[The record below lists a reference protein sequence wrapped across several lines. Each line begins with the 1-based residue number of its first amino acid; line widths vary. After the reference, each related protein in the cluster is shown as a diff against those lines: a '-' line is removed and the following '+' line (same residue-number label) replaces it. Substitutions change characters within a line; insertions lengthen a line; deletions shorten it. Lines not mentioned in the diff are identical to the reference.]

1 MKRAILPTILLL
13 AALAAAG
20 ADPLFSLPRL
30 GGAGGPDFK
39 ITLLDGKV
47 AMLGGGPAYVV
58 LDGSLWLGLGGWYL
72 EGDADDGLFIGY
84 AGPSAGWLFFPDSI
98 VSVGAWL
105 TAGMGGYVRTDPGTG
120 DQSGGGFFVLEPE
133 VCAFVAITPT
143 SRIGIGASYRL
154 GIPVEGAAATL
165 EQLSGPSAFLAL
177 RYGAIR
183 PIPSGQQR
191 RLSLA
196 GGISQK
202 FAIVNG
208 QVARYDGGYTRLVL
222 DHRWAVGAMGYRATD
237 GVDIGGNRFAAMEG
251 GVWGERI
258 FDVGGPFAVAVGC
271 LAGFA
276 MVGYVEAGTGDV
288 VGAPAVLVSPEVKAS
303 LVLTDF
309 CRLNLGLALRG
320 TFPVREVPGV
330 TWQDVSGP
338 TLSVDLCFGEY

>member
-1 MKRAILPTILLL
+1 VRRSTFSLVLFL
-13 AALAAAG
+13 AAFAAAS
-20 ADPLFSLPRL
+20 ADPLFDHPRL
-30 GGAGGPDFK
+30 GGSGGPDFK
-39 ITLLDGKV
+39 ITLLDGKA

-120 DQSGGGFFVLEPE
+120 DRSAGGFLVIEPA
-133 VCAFVAITPT
+133 VSAFVAITPA

-154 GIPVEGAAATL
+154 GIPVEGTAATL
-165 EQLSGPSAFLAL
+165 AELSGPSAYLAL

-183 PIPSGQQR
+183 PIPPGGRSR
-191 RLSLA
+191 FSLA

-208 QVARYDGGYTRLVL
+208 QIARYDGGYTRLVI
-222 DHRWAVGAMGYRATD
+222 DHRWTIGAMGYRVSD
-237 GVDIGGNRFAAMEG
+237 GVEIAGNRFAAMES

-258 FDVGGPFAVAVGC
+258 FELGGPFAVSIGC
-271 LAGFA
+271 LAGVS
-276 MVGYVEAGTGDV
+276 MVGYVEAGTGTV
-288 VGAPAVLVSPEVKAS
+288 IGAPAVLVSPEAKAS

-320 TFPVREVPGV
+320 AFPVREIPGI
-330 TWQDVSGP
+330 TWRDVSGP
-338 TLSVDLCFGEY
+338 TLSVDLCFGAY